1 MRPDDLPEI
10 PPGPPL
16 LVVLSGPSGAGKD
29 AVRELLI
36 AWRLPFHFAVT
47 ATTRPPRPDEVEGVD
62 YHFVSEAEFDRL
74 EREGGLLEHA
84 IVYGQRKGVPKAE
97 VLTPLAAGKD
107 VIARV
112 DVQGAATLKRL
123 VPEALLIFISLP
135 VDEAQRR
142 LTERAT
148 ESEDQL
154 KLRIET
160 AEEEIE
166 AARSFDHVV
175 VNETGQLEATVRRI
189 LELIAAEKRRL
200 AASNRQQATGN
211 RD

>member
-1 MRPDDLPEI
+1 MPEDLPEI
-10 PPGPPL
+10 PPEPPL

-84 IVYGQRKGVPKAE
+84 IVYGQRKGVPRTE
-97 VLTPLAAGKD
+97 ILTPLAAGKD

-142 LTERAT
+142 LMERAT

-160 AEEEIE
+160 AEQEIE
-166 AARSFDHVV
+166 AARSFDHIV
-175 VNETGQLEATVRRI
+175 VNETGQLEATARRI
-189 LELIAAEKRRL
+189 LELIAAEKRRRT
-200 AASNRQQATGN
+200 ASNRQQATGN

>member
-175 VNETGQLEATVRRI
+175 VNETGQLEATVRRV